1 MKHLLSGIAGILFLT
16 LSGQLAVAQVALPK
30 FDAVTYESFDLS
42 LAARFPDAPAVMLL
56 DYGEVAFEMSQS
68 GRSARYHYFRR
79 LLILKDPE
87 PGMNTIEIVFNQKGN
102 EKISQVKGNTY
113 SLNAVGK
120 TTTFKLDKRRIE
132 RTKGEGT
139 TRKISFQLPFVK
151 KGSII
156 EFQYSLH
163 TPELET
169 LKNWEFQRELPVLR
183 SEYHTMIPELLDFV
197 VIGRG
202 NLNSLRKSRDY
213 FYQNVRMT
221 STGGFNLYVSHDIF
235 VMEEMKGFKRER
247 FMPSDKD
254 LVPQISFI
262 RAGKGSRTP
271 LITRTWEQLNQ
282 SLLAG
287 KDFKVSRSIAK
298 QIEERT
304 RTISGDARGKA
315 DKIQAIYDYVQSEFT
330 WNGSYHAV
338 AKNITRAFNQRE
350 GNSAEIN
357 LILMHML
364 SSIGI
369 KVSPVL
375 ISTRDN
381 GKPLAYS
388 PMVSQFN
395 HMIVVAEQNQESQLL
410 DVVGEGAG
418 FDVLPALDINGQ
430 GFVVRKDKWGWMPIL
445 SSDKLFR
452 QTYSRIDL
460 QPKGDF
466 VGQIS
471 VRNEGYT
478 AARERRRLDQYPNR
492 ERYVREHV
500 LTGLPSAKID
510 AHLLK
515 NEGESAEPFIAR
527 CDFSAEE
534 ARFVEVAGDYLFF
547 KPLLTRLIPENP
559 FQEVEREHPLD
570 LAVPTNERYVLALII
585 PEGFEVVQLPSPIHV
600 KLAGESGSF
609 TYQSQVVGPF
619 LQLVSTIT
627 LEKTVF
633 MPDEY
638 AAVRSFF
645 DYIVD
650 KHSESIIFKRS
661 EGEIIKWDTG
671 ND

>member
-1 MKHLLSGIAGILFLT
+1 MKHLFFSILGIISLVTSYQET
-16 LSGQLAVAQVALPK
+16 LAQLALPK
-30 FDAVTYESFDLS
+30 FEAVATDDFDPT
-42 LAARFPDAPAVMLL
+42 LAARFPNAPAVILM
-56 DYGEVAFEMSQS
+56 DYGEVAFEMGQS
-68 GRSARYHYFRR
+68 GRTARYHYFRR
-79 LLILKDPE
+79 ILVLKDPE
-87 PGMNTIEIVFNQKGN
+87 PGMGNVEIIFNQKGN
-102 EKISQVKGNTY
+102 EKISHIKAYTY
-113 SLNAVGK
+113 NLNSVDKPIA
-120 TTTFKLDKRRIE
+120 FKLDKRRIE
-132 RTKGEGT
+132 RTKGEGSI
-139 TRKISFQLPFVK
+139 RKVSFQLPFVK

-156 EFQYSLH
+156 EFQYSIN
-163 TPELET
+163 TAEMET
-169 LKNWEFQRELPVLR
+169 LKSWEFQRELPVLR

-202 NLNSLRKSRDY
+202 NLNGLRKSRDY
-213 FYQNVRMT
+213 FYQNIRMDNR
-221 STGGFNLYVSHDIF
+221 GGYNLYVSHDIY
-235 VMEEMKGFKRER
+235 VMEEVRGFKRER
-247 FMPSDKD
+247 FMPAEKD
-254 LVPQISFI
+254 ILPQISFI
-262 RAGKGSRTP
+262 RAERNARTP
-271 LITRTWEQLNQ
+271 VTRTWEQLNQ
-282 SLLAG
+282 SLVSG
-287 KDFKVSRSIAK
+287 KEFAVSRSLASQIDEIARN
-298 QIEERT
+298 IGSDE
-304 RTISGDARGKA
+304 RGKS
-315 DKIQAIYDYVQSEFT
+315 DKIQAIYEYVSSEFT
-330 WNGSYHAV
+330 WNGVYQAV
-338 AKNITRAFNQRE
+338 PKNVTRAFNQKT
-350 GNSAEIN
+350 GNSADIN

-364 SSIGI
+364 SAIGI

-388 PMVSQFN
+388 PILSQFN

-410 DVVGEGAG
+410 DVVGDGAG
-418 FDVLPALDINGQ
+418 FDVLPAVDINGQ

-466 VGQIS
+466 WGQIS

-500 LTGLPSAKID
+500 LTGLPGAKID
-510 AHLLK
+510 DHLLK

-527 CDFSAEE
+527 CNFSAEE

-585 PEGFEVVQLPSPIHV
+585 PEGFEVVQLPPPIHV

-650 KHSESIIFKRS
+650 KHSESIVFKKS